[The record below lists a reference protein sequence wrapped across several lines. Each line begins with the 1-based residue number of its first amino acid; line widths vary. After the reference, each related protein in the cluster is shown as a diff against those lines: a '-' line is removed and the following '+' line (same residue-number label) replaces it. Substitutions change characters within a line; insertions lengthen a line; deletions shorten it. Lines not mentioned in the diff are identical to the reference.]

1 MLVAPAEVSP
11 GLTVVPLEGPEP
23 AVDEPAVDEPVVDEL
38 GVDELLLAVDAGA
51 DAVVLGL
58 AVLVGVAVGVWQ
70 GGVPV
75 ALALFAL
82 VALVLDV
89 AEAVALLV
97 ALLVVLPVAVTVL
110 VAGEVSLGLELPLAV
125 LPLELVL
132 AGLVTAVAG
141 GTVGVTDFR
150 AWFDGDGEALGG
162 QAVAVVPARA
172 AEVPA

>member
-1 MLVAPAEVSP
+1 VLVAPAEVSP

-23 AVDEPAVDEPVVDEL
+23 AVDEL
-38 GVDELLLAVDAGA
+38 GVDGLLAVDAGA
-51 DAVVLGL
+51 DAVVLDL
-58 AVLVGVAVGVWQ
+58 AVLVGVAVGLVQ
-70 GGVPV
+70 GAVPV
-75 ALALFAL
+75 ALAFFAL

-97 ALLVVLPVAVTVL
+97 ALLVALPVAVAVL
-110 VAGEVSLGLELPLAV
+110 VAGELSLGLALPLAG

-132 AGLVTAVAG
+132 AGLVTAFAG
-141 GTVGVTDFR
+141 DTVGVADFR
-150 AWFDGDGEALGG
+150 DWFDGDGEALGG

>member
-11 GLTVVPLEGPEP
+11 GLTVLPLEGAEL
-23 AVDEPAVDEPVVDEL
+23 AVDELDVDGLLVV
-38 GVDELLLAVDAGA
+38 AIDAGA
-51 DAVVLGL
+51 DAAVLDL
-58 AVLVGVAVGVWQ
+58 AVLAGVAVGLAQ

-75 ALALFAL
+75 ALAFFML

-97 ALLVVLPVAVTVL
+97 TLPVALPVAVTVL
-110 VAGEVSLGLELPLAV
+110 VAGELSLGLTLPLAG
-125 LPLELVL
+125 LPLELML
-132 AGLVTAVAG
+132 AGLVTAVEG
-141 GTVGVTDFR
+141 VTVGVTDFR
-150 AWFDGDGEALGG
+150 DWFDGDGEALGG

>member
-1 MLVAPAEVSP
+1 LVAPAEVSP

-23 AVDEPAVDEPVVDEL
+23 AVDEL
-38 GVDELLLAVDAGA
+38 GVDGLLAVDAGA
-51 DAVVLGL
+51 DADADAVVLDL
-58 AVLVGVAVGVWQ
+58 AVLVGVAVGLVQ
-70 GGVPV
+70 GAVPV
-75 ALALFAL
+75 ALAFFAL

-97 ALLVVLPVAVTVL
+97 ALLVALPVAVAVL
-110 VAGEVSLGLELPLAV
+110 VAGELSLGLALPLAG

-132 AGLVTAVAG
+132 AGLVTAFAG
-141 GTVGVTDFR
+141 DTVGVADFR
-150 AWFDGDGEALGG
+150 DWFDGDGEALGG

>member
-1 MLVAPAEVSP
+1 VLVAPAEVSP
-11 GLTVVPLEGPEP
+11 GLTVVPLEGPEL
-23 AVDEPAVDEPVVDEL
+23 AVDEL
-38 GVDELLLAVDAGA
+38 GVDGLLLAVDAGA
-51 DAVVLGL
+51 DAAVLDL

-75 ALALFAL
+75 ALAFFAL

-97 ALLVVLPVAVTVL
+97 ALLVALPVAVTVL
-110 VAGEVSLGLELPLAV
+110 VAGELSLGLALPLAG

-141 GTVGVTDFR
+141 TVGVTDFR
-150 AWFDGDGEALGG
+150 DWFDGDGEALGG

>member
-58 AVLVGVAVGVWQ
+58 AVLVGVAVWLVQ
-70 GGVPV
+70 GAVPV
-75 ALALFAL
+75 ALAFFVLAL
-82 VALVLDV
+82 ELDV

-150 AWFDGDGEALGG
+150 AWFDGDG
-162 QAVAVVPARA
+162 
-172 AEVPA
+172 

>member
-1 MLVAPAEVSP
+1 VLVAPAEVSP
-11 GLTVVPLEGPEP
+11 GLTVVPLEAPEP
-23 AVDEPAVDEPVVDEL
+23 AVDEL
-38 GVDELLLAVDAGA
+38 GVDGLLLAVDAGA
-51 DAVVLGL
+51 DAGADAAVLDL
-58 AVLVGVAVGVWQ
+58 AVLVDVAVGLWQ

-75 ALALFAL
+75 ALAFFTL

-97 ALLVVLPVAVTVL
+97 ALLVALPVAGAVL
-110 VAGEVSLGLELPLAV
+110 VAGELSLGLALPLAG

-141 GTVGVTDFR
+141 TVGVTDFR
-150 AWFDGDGEALGG
+150 DWFDGDGEALGG

>member
-1 MLVAPAEVSP
+1 VLVAPVEVSP
-11 GLTVVPLEGPEP
+11 GLTVVPLEGSEP
-23 AVDEPAVDEPVVDEL
+23 AVDEL
-38 GVDELLLAVDAGA
+38 GVDGLLLAVDAGA

-58 AVLVGVAVGVWQ
+58 AALVGVAVGLVQ

-75 ALALFAL
+75 ALAFFAL

-97 ALLVVLPVAVTVL
+97 TLLVALPVAVTVL
-110 VAGEVSLGLELPLAV
+110 VAGELSLGLVLPLAG

-132 AGLVTAVAG
+132 AGLVTGVVG

-150 AWFDGDGEALGG
+150 DWFDGDGEALDGH
-162 QAVAVVPARA
+162 AVAVVPARA

>member
-1 MLVAPAEVSP
+1 M
-11 GLTVVPLEGPEP
+11 
-23 AVDEPAVDEPVVDEL
+23 DEL
-38 GVDELLLAVDAGA
+38 GVDGLLLAVDAGA

-58 AVLVGVAVGVWQ
+58 PALVGVAVGLVQ

-75 ALALFAL
+75 ALAFFAL

-97 ALLVVLPVAVTVL
+97 TLLVALPVAVTVL
-110 VAGEVSLGLELPLAV
+110 VAGELSLGLALPLAG

-132 AGLVTAVAG
+132 AGLVTGVVG

-150 AWFDGDGEALGG
+150 DWFDGDGEALDGH
-162 QAVAVVPARA
+162 AVAVVPARA
-172 AEVPA
+172 SEVPA